1 MWWMLEVTL
10 KATAVLAAS
19 GFISVLLR
27 KASAATRH
35 LVWSMGIVAALLVPI
50 LSLVAPRWSVPIT
63 PVDRWQAP
71 TTTAID
77 ERAADARPAAITPLE
92 DARRYPTGE
101 DLAGRPSG
109 VASDLEHQASAAV
122 LSAAITSPSPQVSLG
137 FLIGLVWSIGAMG
150 SMAIVLFSVFRIG
163 QIDRRAAPI
172 HDRRIM
178 RIADRL
184 TQRKMDPVERVFGDR
199 HPDPHFWK

>member
-122 LSAAITSPSPQVSLG
+122 LSAAITSPSPQVS
-137 FLIGLVWSIGAMG
+137 
-150 SMAIVLFSVFRIG
+150 
-163 QIDRRAAPI
+163 
-172 HDRRIM
+172 
-178 RIADRL
+178 IARFQRL
-184 TQRKMDPVERVFGDR
+184 E
-199 HPDPHFWK
+199 